1 MAQSK
6 TKAELKQAK
15 IKRRWIISGVLFFL
29 LMMALALT
37 MMFSSKMET
46 LFKLHPDLSDIKET
60 ALEVHF
66 VDVGQGDAILV
77 RFPNEQT
84 MLIDSGTNKSID
96 YLKNYINNV
105 FFKKKEEKKFDY
117 ILLTHGDADH
127 SGGML
132 EILNTY
138 PVDLF
143 YRPATTASQQGSKTY
158 SDILK
163 KLDELRDLGKT
174 SVVTS
179 TKGITINCGDVPMIE
194 FLSPSESY
202 YSDLNN
208 YSPILMITYG
218 GEKIMLTGDAEEE
231 IEAKVVEDYTL
242 ADKLT
247 YLDVDVLKVGHHGS
261 STSTSQAFLDV
272 VKPEYAVVSV
282 AQYNSYNHPSD
293 ITIAKLTNAHVTTY
307 MTSKKGNIICYVN
320 EDAESAFTFIQ
331 DAEGYLYLDWYI
343 IVIAGEGV
351 LIIMFLLCNINNKKF
366 KKEVKKETKKAVR
379 KTVKSMEERSK

>member
-1 MAQSK
+1 MARAK
-6 TKAELKQAK
+6 TKAELKQEK

-29 LMMALALT
+29 LMVALALT
-37 MMFSSKMET
+37 MIFSSKMET
-46 LFKLHPDLSDIKET
+46 FFKLRPDLSEIKET
-60 ALEVHF
+60 ALEIHF

-77 RFPNEQT
+77 RFPNEET
-84 MLIDSGTNKSID
+84 MLIDSGTNKSIN
-96 YLKNYINNV
+96 YLKNYIDNV

-138 PVDLF
+138 SVDLF

-158 SDILK
+158 SDILN
-163 KLDELRDLGKT
+163 KLDELQSSGKT

-194 FLSPSESY
+194 FLSPTESY
-202 YSDLNN
+202 YNNLNN
-208 YSPILMITYG
+208 YSPILMITYS
-218 GEKIMLTGDAEEE
+218 GEKIMLTGDAEAE

-242 ADKLT
+242 ADNLA

-261 STSTSQAFLDV
+261 STSTSQAFLDA
-272 VKPEYAVVSV
+272 VKPEFAVISV
-282 AQYNSYNHPSD
+282 AKYNSYGHPSD
-293 ITIAKLTNAHVTTY
+293 TTIAKLTNAHVTTY
-307 MTSKKGNIICYVN
+307 MTSNKGNVICYVN
-320 EDAESAFTFIQ
+320 ENEESAFAFIQ
-331 DAEGYLYLDWYI
+331 DADGYLYVDWYV

-351 LIIMFLLCNINNKKF
+351 LVVMFLLCNINNKKF
-366 KKEVKKETKKAVR
+366 NKEIKKGTKKAVK
-379 KTVKSMEERSK
+379 KTVKNMAEKSK